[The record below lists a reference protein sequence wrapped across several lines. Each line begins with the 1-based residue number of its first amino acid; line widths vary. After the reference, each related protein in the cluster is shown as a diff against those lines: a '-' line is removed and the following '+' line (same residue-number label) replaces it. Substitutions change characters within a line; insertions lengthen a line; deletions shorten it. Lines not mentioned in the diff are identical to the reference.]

1 MFKWE
6 HFFIKQLIWQ
16 NSTKPPRV
24 SELHFLIASW
34 FSFGTVFLCYEISW
48 SSCFKVG
55 GRKHSSNI
63 QDQVQSYLSPLNR
76 LKSSK
81 TKTFLVP
88 FHVEVVPWAC
98 HLSVT
103 RVQMFHFRER
113 NYSWWKDSQWS
124 VNPKSDVW
132 DSIFWYGNCFLWI
145 KITLQETNIF
155 LQKWHFEDGFPFPVW
170 WDMWSIPWRVSQFNL
185 YRIIIFKACKAEPL
199 HLN

>member
-1 MFKWE
+1 MEKIKATTDTIDTSTDLTVASAFLGRCGKKWQPLVFKWE

-88 FHVEVVPWAC
+88 FHVQVVPWAC

-113 NYSWWKDSQWS
+113 NYSWWKDSQWLRS
-124 VNPKSDVW
+124 KNDVW
-132 DSIFWYGNCFLWI
+132 DSIKIWKLFFVDKDYPPGN
-145 KITLQETNIF
+145 
-155 LQKWHFEDGFPFPVW
+155 
-170 WDMWSIPWRVSQFNL
+170 
-185 YRIIIFKACKAEPL
+185 
-199 HLN
+199 